1 MGEEGIKIKKV
12 FELVIFVAFA
22 YCIISTFGEGKL
34 PNPMNFDSN
43 SNGYV
48 LQNVDVMP
56 VHADK
61 TEEKGGNTK

>member
-22 YCIISTFGEGKL
+22 YCVISTFGGGKL

-61 TEEKGGNTK
+61 TQTEGGNTK